1 VASESTSSGNT
12 DNNPVTNRDGGIA
25 ALFVRRPVLAVV
37 LNLLIVIGGIAALF
51 GIEVREMPNVD
62 RPVVTVRTNYSGAT
76 PETIDKEITA
86 VIEGAVARTPGVV
99 SIASQSRAGQ
109 SRVTIQFDV
118 NTDINVA
125 ANDLRDA
132 IGRLRSLPDDADTPQ
147 IIKADADS
155 TSIVQLA
162 ATSATMSIQDLT
174 QFVDDRVIP
183 RLAAVSGVA
192 DVQEFGDRN
201 PLVQIIFDPDALAA
215 RKLTVADLSNAL
227 GSVAFDAP
235 AGSLSDTYR
244 TLLVRADAAA
254 KSAAEI
260 SNIQVNPTTKVSDVA
275 DVVFGPADRVTSLRI
290 DGKTGLGLGIVR
302 QAGANTLDVS
312 KAVHAAVAELQQT
325 LPPGVDLKVTTDDA
339 EYIGGAITEVLRT
352 LLLATSIVVVVI
364 YVFLRSVRVTF
375 IPAVTVPIAL
385 TGTLAAM
392 WVMGFSINMLTLL
405 ALVLATGL
413 VVDDAIVVIENISRQ
428 RGLGLGPR
436 AAAVIGTRQVFFAVI
451 ATTAT
456 LAAVFIPISFLPG
469 LVGSLFS
476 EFGFVLAFAV
486 ILSSVVALS
495 LTPMLASRL
504 ISDREIRHGH
514 NAVGRAV
521 IALGEAAVRLYARLL
536 EAALRAPVVVV
547 VAALL
552 FAGAAVIGFGLLPS
566 ELAPSEDR
574 GVVSVSVDAPQ
585 GSTID
590 YADTQLRQIEQAAI
604 PFLRD
609 GEATGMFS
617 MARGS
622 GSGFMFLRL
631 APWNKRVHT
640 QDEISAELNRRL
652 EGIPGVQAFSRS
664 TNGLHIR
671 GGGQGLTFAVVGNDY
686 DALVTAADKLVGVME
701 QNPAFGNVRLS
712 YDTTQ
717 AQLSIKINRQRASD
731 IGIPIAT
738 ISSAV
743 QTLLDGRNLGNFY
756 VGDNPIEIRLK
767 APAGMIQDTNALDN
781 IQLRAGDGKMVP
793 LSTLVSFKESAV
805 APSLPRQD
813 QRRAIPVRASL
824 GDGVDLRAAMNTVEA
839 MAAKALPA
847 NMSIVYTGDA
857 KELNNNSSGV
867 SRTFVFAL
875 IVVVLVLAAQ
885 FESFT
890 SALILI
896 ATVPFGLAAAAFA
909 MLLTGGS
916 VNIYSE
922 IGLVMLVG
930 LMAKNG
936 ILIVEF
942 ANQLRDAGQSIHDAI
957 RNASLIR
964 LRPVVMTMISTV
976 VGGLP
981 LVLLA
986 GPGSA
991 ARHALGWV
999 VVGGLGF
1006 ATVATLFLTPVVFSL
1021 LARFSSPRVTEEK
1034 RLARELEAAAAAPGS
1049 FTPTAE
1055 ETGEMPAFPAAAE

>member
-1 VASESTSSGNT
+1 MASADNGNNGN
-12 DNNPVTNRDGGIA
+12 NNPVTNRDGGIA

-37 LNLLIVIGGIAALF
+37 LNLLIVLGGIAALF
-51 GIEVREMPNVD
+51 GIEVREMPNID
-62 RPVVTVRTNYSGAT
+62 RPVVTVITNYSGAT

-99 SIASQSRAGQ
+99 SISSQSRAGQ
-109 SRVTIQFDV
+109 SRVTIEFDV

-147 IIKADADS
+147 IVKADADS
-155 TSIVQLA
+155 SAIMQLA

-174 QFVDDRVIP
+174 QVVDDRVIP
-183 RLAAVSGVA
+183 RLAAIDGVA

-201 PLVQIIFDPDALAA
+201 PLVQIILDPDALAA
-215 RKLTVADLSNAL
+215 RKLTVTDLSNAL

-260 SNIQVNPTTKVSDVA
+260 RDIQINPTTKVSDVA

-312 KAVHAAVAELQQT
+312 KAVNGALDELRQS
-325 LPPGVDLKVTTDDA
+325 LPPDVELKVTTDDA
-339 EYIGGAITEVLRT
+339 DYIGGAIKEVLRT

-392 WVMGFSINMLTLL
+392 WVMGFSINILTLL

-413 VVDDAIVVIENISRQ
+413 VVDDAIVVIENITRQ

-469 LVGSLFS
+469 VVGSLFS

-504 ISDREIRHGH
+504 ISDREVHHSH
-514 NAVGRAV
+514 NVVGRAV
-521 IALGEAAVRLYARLL
+521 IAIGEAAIRLYSRLL
-536 EAALRAPVVVV
+536 EAALQAPLVVI

-552 FAGAAVIGFGLLPS
+552 FAGAAVIGFGFLPS
-566 ELAPSEDR
+566 ELAPNEDR

-585 GSTID
+585 GSTVD
-590 YADTQLRQIEQAAI
+590 YADGQIRQIEQAAL
-604 PFLRD
+604 PFLQD
-609 GEATGMFS
+609 GEATSMFS

-622 GSGFMFLRL
+622 GSGFLFLRL
-631 APWNKRVHT
+631 APWDQRT
-640 QDEISAELNRRL
+640 RSDAEINADFTRRL
-652 EGIPGVQAFSRS
+652 AGIPGVQIFSRS
-664 TNGLHIR
+664 NNGLGIR
-671 GGGQGLTFAVVGNDY
+671 GSGQGLTFAVVGNTDY
-686 DALVTAADKLVGVME
+686 DALAASTDKLVAAME
-701 QNPAFGNVRLS
+701 DSPVFANVRLS

-717 AQLSIKINRQRASD
+717 AQLSIKIDRQRASD
-731 IGIPIAT
+731 VGIPIAT

-743 QTLLDGRNLGNFY
+743 QTLLDGKNLGNFY
-756 VGDNPIEIRLK
+756 IGDNPIQIRLR
-767 APAGMIQDTNALDN
+767 APTGMIQDTNALDN
-781 IQLRAGDGKMVP
+781 IQLRAADSKMIP
-793 LSTLVSFKESAV
+793 LSTLVSFQESAV
-805 APSLPRQD
+805 APTLPRQD

-824 GDGVDLRAAMNTVEA
+824 GDGVDLRKAMNTVEA
-839 MAAKALPA
+839 MAAKTLPA
-847 NMSIVYTGDA
+847 NMSLVYTGDA
-857 KELNNNSSGV
+857 KELNNTSSGV

-896 ATVPFGLAAAAFA
+896 ATVPFGLAAAVFA
-909 MLLTGGS
+909 MLLTHS
-916 VNIYSE
+916 SINIYSE

-957 RNASLIR
+957 RNAALIR

-981 LVLLA
+981 LVLLS

-999 VVGGLGF
+999 IVGGLGF

-1021 LARFSSPRVTEEK
+1021 LARFSSPRITEER
-1034 RLARELEAAAAAPGS
+1034 RLARELEAATAAPGS
-1049 FTPTAE
+1049 LTPTAE
-1055 ETGEMPAFPAAAE
+1055 ETGEMPVFPAAAE